1 MSEPMKTP
9 FGPRATATE
18 VLEGVSLAGKRIVV
32 TGGASG
38 IGAETVRAL
47 ARAGAEVTAAVRTPA
62 AAEPLAQASIEEQW
76 VGSVRPARIDLADL
90 RSVRAFTEAW
100 DGPVD
105 VVVANAG
112 IMALPTLERSAE
124 EWEMQLATN
133 YLGHFALCLGLH
145 RALRDAGAAR
155 VVIVSSGAHRNHPFD
170 FDDPQ
175 FTYTPYDPWAA
186 YGRSKTADVLLAVG
200 IAQRWATDGIVANAL
215 NPGWITTNL
224 QRHVDL
230 ATLQAMGA
238 ADADGNRIEQPFYK
252 TIEQGAATSVL
263 LAASP
268 YVAGVTGQYFEDNQ
282 EAPVTTGTSNG
293 VAHHAMDRD
302 AAHRLWEYSA
312 PCLASGEQEQQRR
325 TAGP

>member
-1 MSEPMKTP
+1 MPEPVKTP
-9 FGPRATATE
+9 LGPRATATE
-18 VLEGVSLAGKRIVV
+18 VLEGVSLTGKRIVV

-38 IGAETVRAL
+38 IGAETVRVL
-47 ARAGAEVTAAVRTPA
+47 ARAGAEVTTAVRAPD
-62 AAEPLAQASIEEQW
+62 AAEPLVQASIEEQW
-76 VGSVRPARIDLADL
+76 AGSVRPARIDLADL

-105 VVVANAG
+105 AVVANAG

-124 EWEMQLATN
+124 GWELQLATN

-145 RALRDAGAAR
+145 KALRDAGSAR
-155 VVIVSSGAHRNHPFD
+155 IVVVSSGAHRNHPFD

-175 FTYTPYDPWAA
+175 FTHTPYDPWVA
-186 YGRSKTADVLLAVG
+186 YGRSKSADVLLAVG
-200 IAQRWATDGIVANAL
+200 FSQRWAADGIAANAL

-268 YVAGVTGQYFEDNQ
+268 HASGVTGRYFEDNQ
-282 EAPVTTGTSNG
+282 EAPVSTGPSNG
-293 VAHHAMDRD
+293 VANHAMDRD

-312 PCLASGEQEQQRR
+312 PYLAPGKQQQQI
-325 TAGP
+325 